1 MKMIN
6 IPSYFKWLLFSA
18 LLVSFPFYA
27 QAESE
32 ASAILQL
39 LEQLTQQSANT
50 QAQTKSQSQ
59 QKWHILD
66 EIMKSRSS
74 SNPFNALLGGLVGV
88 NCEKKDAEI
97 QKDLLV
103 PLKMIAHFLPR
114 GGIESSGETAEEM
127 ANQIFP
133 TFSPNKTTFPQQPL
147 IIEAIKDVIPIYKQ
161 TIASVVKRCGIK
173 HIRVGRGLN
182 FLAELYRS
190 TNDYEQAKYALLDA
204 LQIMTTQPKYAND
217 PDTGAIYN
225 HLGIV
230 YGLIGNHSK
239 AEEFLKKAVALG
251 EDVLGLN
258 HPDTVSG
265 LINLASVYTVLGK
278 YDKAE
283 ESFEKALTAILDLK
297 PRKLS
302 EAKGLENE
310 IRGRFEGAEEVVVR
324 QNAAHFYA
332 MLGNYDKAE
341 TLLQESLKLINNA
354 QKRPHFFKAGI
365 YHGLAYVY
373 QQKADYERAIEHY
386 EKALSIYQR
395 LPAWKHSSLSVSTL
409 SQFGYAYYLQQ
420 DIQKAEQ
427 YLQQA
432 VDLSSKVPGSVYTRE
447 LVLGSSFLYLG
458 WFYQGIQQFDKA
470 EEVLQKARQFYENNL
485 GKEHSAVIESLQH
498 LTALKFDQGKIEEA
512 VRLTKQVQSSSE
524 KLRKEILSFATEQQR
539 LAYQKLSHPYDLLA
553 RMANKTGDSI
563 PLANAILHNKGIVL
577 DSLMEDFQLRA
588 TPEKK
593 AEIQQLKRRWTNLT
607 LSFPEDK
614 SRTAQRKRLFEK
626 DKIERDLKKLI
637 SDLSPK
643 IGQAHKAFDIQYQDV
658 QKVLPKD
665 TVLVEFIRYNHFI
678 GRREGKAY
686 YGAVLIPKQGEPK
699 WVFLG
704 EAKTIEQQI
713 VDYQRMMR
721 CGKKCQQY
729 EEETVIKILE
739 TLYQRI
745 WMPIEK
751 QLPKRTQS
759 VILSPDGEL
768 NFVSF
773 ATLLTPQSELEFLV
787 QKFDLYYVASGRDLL
802 RKTKRFNDKSMA
814 IYALDDWKTHPAKER
829 KQIASSIQNPVIRE
843 AYLYLPLKHLKGI
856 EPEVNA
862 LEKMAKTQQW
872 TVETFFNS
880 EATEKR
886 LYDLDHSPHILH
898 FATHGV
904 FLHPKPGSFKT
915 DFFPTSSLNFREIP
929 LKFLSNPMRRS
940 FITLAGAQMTLDAWN
955 KDKNSP
961 FPAENDGILTAEEV
975 SLINL
980 ENTWLTMFS
989 ACETGRGEGRA
1000 GEGVLG
1006 LRRGFV
1012 QAGTENLLMTLWPFP
1027 DNLSPVREFE
1037 VEFYQEAIRTQ
1048 NAPKAL
1054 NDVQRKWFLKIW
1066 ENEEP
1071 IISTEILL
1079 DIVRL
1084 FGPYVVSFQGKL

>member
-18 LLVSFPFYA
+18 LLISFPFYV

-32 ASAILQL
+32 ASAFLQL

-50 QAQTKSQSQ
+50 QAQVQTKSQSQ
-59 QKWHILD
+59 KKWHILD
-66 EIMKSRSS
+66 EIRNSRSS

-103 PLKMIAHFLPR
+103 PLKMIAHFLQR
-114 GGIESSGETAEEM
+114 KDIESSGETAEEM

-147 IIEAIKDVIPIYKQ
+147 IIEAIKDAIPIYKGM
-161 TIASVVKRCGIK
+161 IASIVKRCGIN
-173 HIRVGRGLN
+173 HIRVARGLN

-190 TNDYEQAKYALLDA
+190 TNDYENAEYALLDA
-204 LQIMTTQPKYAND
+204 LQIMTQPKYAND

-239 AEEFLKKAVALG
+239 AKKFLKKAVALG

-265 LINLASVYTVLGK
+265 LVNLASVYTVLGE

-302 EAKGLENE
+302 EAKRLENE

-332 MLGNYDKAE
+332 MLGDYDKAE
-341 TLLQESLKLINNA
+341 TLLEESLELINNV

-386 EKALSIYQR
+386 EKALSIYQQ

-409 SQFGYAYYLQQ
+409 SQFGYLYYLQGQ
-420 DIQKAEQ
+420 KIQKAEQ

-470 EEVLQKARQFYENNL
+470 EEVLQKARKFYENNL

-498 LTALKFDQGKIEEA
+498 LAALKFDQGKIEEA

-553 RMANKTGDSI
+553 RMANKTGESI

-577 DSLMEDFQLRA
+577 DSLIEDFQLRA
-588 TPEKK
+588 TPETK
-593 AEIQQLKRRWTNLT
+593 AEIQQLKRQWTNLT
-607 LSFPEDK
+607 LSFPEDD
-614 SRTAQRKRLFEK
+614 QRKRLLEK
-626 DKIERDLKKLI
+626 DKIERQLKKLT

-643 IGQAHKAFDIQYQDV
+643 SGQTHKAFDIQYQEV

-678 GRREGKAY
+678 GRGEGKAY
-686 YGAVLIPKQGEPK
+686 YGAVLIPKQGKPK

-704 EAKTIEQQI
+704 EAGAIEDKI
-713 VDYQRMMR
+713 VAYQEMMR

-729 EEETVIKILE
+729 DEETVIKILQA
-739 TLYQRI
+739 LHQRI

-751 QLPKRTQS
+751 QFPERTQS

-773 ATLLTPQSELEFLV
+773 ATLLTPQLELEFLV

-802 RKTKRFNDKSMA
+802 RKTKRLNDKSMA
-814 IYALDDWKTHPAKER
+814 IYALDDWGTHPAKGG
-829 KQIASSIQNPVIRE
+829 KQVASSTRNPIVGQVCQD
-843 AYLYLPLKHLKGI
+843 LSFKHLKGI
-856 EPEVNA
+856 KPEVNA
-862 LEKMAKTQQW
+862 LENMAKTQQW

-880 EATEKR
+880 KAVEKQ
-886 LYDLDHSPHILH
+886 LYNWTHFPSILH

-904 FLHPKPGSFKT
+904 FLQSNANCLVTEFL
-915 DFFPTSSLNFREIP
+915 PTSSLNFQKMP
-929 LKFLSNPMRRS
+929 LKFLTNPMRRS

-955 KDKNSP
+955 KEKNSP

-980 ENTWLTMFS
+980 ENTWLTMLS

-1012 QAGTENLLMTLWPFP
+1012 QAGTQNLLMTLWPFP
-1027 DNLSPVREFE
+1027 DNLSEVREFE
-1037 VEFYQEAIRTQ
+1037 VEFYQEAIKTQ
-1048 NAPKAL
+1048 NVPKAL
-1054 NDVQRKWFLKIW
+1054 NDIQRERFLKLW
-1066 ENEEP
+1066 DTGYP
-1071 IISTEILL
+1071 ITDAEILL

-1084 FGPYVVSFQGKL
+1084 FGPFVVSFQGKL